1 MEGSLASKKRG
12 RLINPN
18 SQRNNLKA
26 LREQYKRVRLEYQ
39 IDDEDKNGDEDE
51 DDDEFIDLIP

>member
-1 MEGSLASKKRG
+1 LERSLASKKRG
-12 RLINPN
+12 RPINPN

>member
-12 RLINPN
+12 RPINPN

-39 IDDEDKNGDEDE
+39 IDDEDKIGDEDE
-51 DDDEFIDLIP
+51 DDDEFINLIP